1 MAGVDRNCVRS
12 RILPDCLVELL
23 SLFDTQVQH
32 LLTLRLALQ
41 LLTMRKRQL
50 FLGISVRNH
59 HASPFNAPLGGAQC
73 CSVHNVNHCFE
84 FTRGEAKTHR
94 HNRVM
99 YAEQPQRLPTAISL
113 ELASRFGEDDERSL
127 LLRCRWEPQGCCLH
141 TSFCSK
147 A

>member
-1 MAGVDRNCVRS
+1 MFLRVS
-12 RILPDCLVELL
+12 QISLL
-23 SLFDTQVQH
+23 SVLSSPRCFPGYICQEPC
-32 LLTLRLALQ
+32 
-41 LLTMRKRQL
+41 
-50 FLGISVRNH
+50 
-59 HASPFNAPLGGAQC
+59 ASPFNTPFGGAQC

-84 FTRGEAKTHR
+84 STRGEAKTHR